1 MRLFGLWIWILS
13 SVLALAAA
21 EPASRVAVKSFDL
34 NITESIGAPDCYAK
48 TIRYINGKYP
58 APAIHVDQSD
68 RLRVTVR
75 NGLESEAISIH
86 FHGIRQLGTPWYD
99 GTSHV
104 SQNAIPAGKEMTLE
118 FSVKDQSG
126 TFLYHAHNA
135 MQELSI
141 FGAVIINEPAE
152 VRKTLHYDD
161 ERTIVLSD
169 SWHNS
174 SLAQE
179 TGLLG
184 APFKWVGDPQ
194 SLLTNG
200 ITLSPNCSYLPMP
213 QGATTGGYA
222 VTIVEPKKTYRFRII
237 NAATLNFLRF
247 DIPGHTMRVIEA
259 DGTLL
264 KPTKIDHL
272 ELNAGQRYS
281 VLITADQEA
290 KDYWMSSQA
299 MWRKA
304 SAQNGWSILRYS
316 NAKTQ
321 ESTPPAALPARG
333 PEIPSWMEDQL
344 RPLKPPRVPQ
354 QEGDTRFYNFSQVA
368 LADGTVRWQV
378 ADRVYELPDQ
388 ALLLQHYNNTIKN
401 LPAASKPVSIER
413 GRVVDIV
420 LQSSVGN
427 LNGVCEEHPF
437 HLHGHSFWDLGGG
450 NGTWHS
456 GIKADVNNA
465 ILRDTVTV
473 YPYRSAYFQ
482 TPLPAGTSCGWRR
495 IRFVADNPG
504 AWLLHCHIV
513 AHLVMGMAESFIVGE
528 SNIPALPPHFPIF

>member
-1 MRLFGLWIWILS
+1 MRLFDLSIWILS

-21 EPASRVAVKSFDL
+21 AAAPASRVAVKSFDL
-34 NITESIGAPDCYAK
+34 NITESVGAPDCYAK
-48 TIRYINGKYP
+48 TIRYINGHYP
-58 APAIHVDQSD
+58 APAIHVDQGD

-118 FSVKDQSG
+118 FSVKGQSG

-135 MQELSI
+135 MQELSM
-141 FGAVIINEPAE
+141 FGAVIINESSE
-152 VRKTLHYDD
+152 VRRTLHYDD
-161 ERTIVLSD
+161 ERTIILSD

-184 APFKWVGDPQ
+184 APFRW
-194 SLLTNG
+194 
-200 ITLSPNCSYLPMP
+200 
-213 QGATTGGYA
+213 GATTGGYA
-222 VTIVEPKKTYRFRII
+222 ITTVDPHKTYRFRII

-264 KPTKIDHL
+264 RPTKIDHL

-281 VLITADQEA
+281 VLITTDQEA

-316 NAKTQ
+316 NAKTHV
-321 ESTPPAALPARG
+321 STPPATLPARG
-333 PEIPSWMEDQL
+333 PEIPSWMEDHL
-344 RPLKPPRVPQ
+344 KPLYPPRVPQ
-354 QEGDTRFYNFSQVA
+354 QDGDTLFYNFSQVA
-368 LADGTVRWQV
+368 LADGMVRWKV
-378 ADRVYELPDQ
+378 ANRVYQLPEQ
-388 ALLLQHYNNTIKN
+388 ALLLQHYNNTIQN

-456 GIKADVNNA
+456 GIKADVKNS

-528 SNIPALPPHFPIF
+528 TQIPPLPPHFPIF

>member
-1 MRLFGLWIWILS
+1 
-13 SVLALAAA
+13 
-21 EPASRVAVKSFDL
+21 
-34 NITESIGAPDCYAK
+34 
-48 TIRYINGKYP
+48 
-58 APAIHVDQSD
+58 
-68 RLRVTVR
+68 
-75 NGLESEAISIH
+75 
-86 FHGIRQLGTPWYD
+86 
-99 GTSHV
+99 
-104 SQNAIPAGKEMTLE
+104 MTLE
-118 FSVKDQSG
+118 FSVKGESG

-135 MQELSI
+135 MQELSM
-141 FGAVIINEPAE
+141 FGAVIINESSE

-161 ERTIVLSD
+161 ERTIILSD

-184 APFKWVGDPQ
+184 APFRWVGDPQ

-200 ITLSPNCSYLPMP
+200 ITLSPNCSNLPMP

-222 VTIVEPKKTYRFRII
+222 IKTVDPHKTYRFRII

-264 KPTKIDHL
+264 RPTKINHL

-290 KDYWMSSQA
+290 KEYWMSCQA

-316 NAKTQ
+316 NAKTHV
-321 ESTPPAALPARG
+321 STPPTTLPARG
-333 PEIPSWMEDQL
+333 PEIPSWMEYHL
-344 RPLKPPRVPQ
+344 KPLYPPRVPQ
-354 QEGDTRFYNFSQVA
+354 QDGDTLFYNFSQVA
-368 LADGTVRWQV
+368 LADGTVRWKV
-378 ADRVYELPDQ
+378 ANRVYELLEQ
-388 ALLLQHYNNTIKN
+388 ALLLQHYNNTIQN

-413 GRVVDIV
+413 GRVVDVV

-437 HLHGHSFWDLGGG
+437 HLHGHSFWDLAKQMSRTPFFETRLPFTLIDPPTSRHRCLRVPAADGGVFG
-450 NGTWHS
+450 LWPTTLAHGS
-456 GIKADVNNA
+456 FIA
-465 ILRDTVTV
+465 ILWR
-473 YPYRSAYFQ
+473 
-482 TPLPAGTSCGWRR
+482 TS
-495 IRFVADNPG
+495 
-504 AWLLHCHIV
+504 
-513 AHLVMGMAESFIVGE
+513 
-528 SNIPALPPHFPIF
+528 